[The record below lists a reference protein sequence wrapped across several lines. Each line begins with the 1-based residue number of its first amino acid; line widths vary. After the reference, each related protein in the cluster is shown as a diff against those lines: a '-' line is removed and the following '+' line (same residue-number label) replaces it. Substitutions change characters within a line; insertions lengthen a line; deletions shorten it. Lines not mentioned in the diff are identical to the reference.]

1 MSLLSQGRSLS
12 VINKLGVHGLWKSVF
27 RKHRG
32 FMKYFCMCA
41 DLLRETQW
49 EGASRKLEVALL
61 ILVFFRNN
69 EINYSVKDIY
79 LCIVLKKHWKKGF
92 FLLVKSQYFFI
103 SLRRAENFVEC
114 IVQYVGARKLCKL
127 ERCLFL

>member
-1 MSLLSQGRSLS
+1 
-12 VINKLGVHGLWKSVF
+12 
-27 RKHRG
+27 
-32 FMKYFCMCA
+32 MKYFCMCA

-79 LCIVLKKHWKKGF
+79 LCIVLKKH
-92 FLLVKSQYFFI
+92 
-103 SLRRAENFVEC
+103 
-114 IVQYVGARKLCKL
+114 
-127 ERCLFL
+127 